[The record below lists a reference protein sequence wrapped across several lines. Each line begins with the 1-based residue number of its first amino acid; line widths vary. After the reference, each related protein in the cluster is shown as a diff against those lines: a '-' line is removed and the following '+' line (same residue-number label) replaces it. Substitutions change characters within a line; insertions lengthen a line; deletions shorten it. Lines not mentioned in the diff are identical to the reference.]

1 MCQVSKAS
9 PSVFHITE
17 DETHPFINDENRCE
31 LLQGFD
37 EFLAKLSVPLLDTGM
52 TFGFVDQLPALSS
65 VCSMAHHNVL
75 ALFTAS
81 VCIVASGFSRKAT

>member
-17 DETHPFINDENRCE
+17 DETCAFINDENRCE

-37 EFLAKLSVPLLDTGM
+37 EFLAKLSAPLWDTDM

-65 VCSMAHHNVL
+65 VCSAPHHNGL
-75 ALFTAS
+75 AVFTAS
-81 VCIVASGFSRKAT
+81 VCVVASGFSRKAK